1 MAPTRNRTSSIARS
15 ALDRA
20 TYSRG
25 KRNVYAWT
33 LSPLTNDVSA
43 AVREAHERVLELE
56 VELALLQKSL
66 SSPSSPKANG
76 RAKQRRLGFIWD
88 FLVKQAKQANEIRLQ
103 RIGRL
108 NFNTEMFVRS
118 DLPASYIVDVG
129 YTTHWEIASLIIA
142 RNTEVERLVRRVTT
156 SSPSEIER
164 DGFLASKASLRDIEA
179 AFREYLR
186 NVGGISS
193 LSDVILEWRDALEYY
208 VDLFSASDLN
218 AFRVLRPISVETL
231 NVDAID
237 SISQGLRVATQ
248 NLRGQLVSK
257 YPEGLLELSFL
268 PSDDPYV
275 MDLVRLE
282 LAEL

>member
-1 MAPTRNRTSSIARS
+1 
-15 ALDRA
+15 
-20 TYSRG
+20 
-25 KRNVYAWT
+25 
-33 LSPLTNDVSA
+33 
-43 AVREAHERVLELE
+43 
-56 VELALLQKSL
+56 
-66 SSPSSPKANG
+66 
-76 RAKQRRLGFIWD
+76 
-88 FLVKQAKQANEIRLQ
+88 
-103 RIGRL
+103 
-108 NFNTEMFVRS
+108 MFVRS